1 MSDSKDELRRRFDTT
16 RAQEEGASDEQGG
29 ETTSDQSD
37 SDDQGNPD
45 DAGDT
50 GDKYDWGNK
59 YNYPFYTPREFAE
72 QLDTLYNQYDGKNK
86 VEGGDGLEKHREF
99 LFPIMETA
107 IEELNL
113 DEVIEW
119 ETDEEE

>member
-1 MSDSKDELRRRFDTT
+1 MSDSKDELRRRFDST
-16 RAQEEGASDEQGG
+16 RTEEENASGEQGP
-29 ETTSDQSD
+29 TPDQ
-37 SDDQGNPD
+37 DDL
-45 DAGDT
+45 GDT
-50 GDKYDWGNK
+50 GDSGDPDHRYDWSNK

-72 QLDTLYNQYDGKNK
+72 QLDKLYNRYDGKNK

-107 IEELNL
+107 IEELDL

-119 ETDEEE
+119 QVDEEE

>member
-1 MSDSKDELRRRFDTT
+1 MSDTKDELRRRFDTT
-16 RAQEEGASDEQGG
+16 RDEENPETPDNQETTTNQG
-29 ETTSDQSD
+29 ETGDASKA
-37 SDDQGNPD
+37 GN
-45 DAGDT
+45 T
-50 GDKYDWGNK
+50 GNGYDWGNK
-59 YNYPFYTPREFAE
+59 YNYPFYMPRKFAE

-107 IEELNL
+107 IEELDL

-119 ETDEEE
+119 KVNEEE

>member
-1 MSDSKDELRRRFDTT
+1 MSNSKDELRRRFDTT
-16 RAQEEGASDEQGG
+16 RDEGNPEIPDTEETTPNQG
-29 ETTSDQSD
+29 ETSEASNA
-37 SDDQGNPD
+37 GNTD
-45 DAGDT
+45 NG
-50 GDKYDWGNK
+50 YDWGNK
-59 YNYPFYTPREFAE
+59 YNYPFYMPREFAE

-107 IEELNL
+107 IEEFDL

-119 ETDEEE
+119 EANEEE